1 MFLILATQTIKR
13 MLMYNSLGQVIS
25 GLNIEPFGD
34 GYRISALD
42 HLPHGIY
49 LLEVESSG
57 KKLYAK
63 CVLQ

>member
-1 MFLILATQTIKR
+1 
-13 MLMYNSLGQVIS
+13 MYNSLGQVIS